1 MKCNFGR
8 LLRIVAPIFSVF
20 ILLSFSLCSA
30 NKDVLADMYNNPGR
44 YITYGYVGTGFM
56 VMIDR
61 DSLNVH
67 LYNPPY
73 YIIAVNS
80 VLHYTTGRLDNLEP
94 PEGVR
99 VRENVTMRYRY
110 DYTQKKIYIER
121 YDYTTG
127 QNLWELIETNPKDTS
142 TASGW
147 QPAMSGAEIAFYLA
161 YGIPF
166 YDPPV
171 GSYAKEFIV
180 EGISYLPL
188 VRLSGKG
195 RKYYDHRNK
204 KIIIVK

>member
-1 MKCNFGR
+1 MKCNFSS
-8 LLRIVAPIFSVF
+8 LFRIVASVF
-20 ILLSFSLCSA
+20 LGVILLSFTLCSA

-44 YITYGYVGTGFM
+44 YITYGYVGTGSM

-80 VLHYTTGRLDNLEP
+80 VLHYSSGRLDNVEP
-94 PEGVR
+94 PESVR
-99 VRENVTMRYRY
+99 VRDNATVRYRY

-121 YDYTTG
+121 YDYQSG
-127 QNLWELIETNPKDTS
+127 KKSWELIETKPKDTS

-147 QPAMSGAEIAFYLA
+147 QPTMSGAEIAFYLA

-166 YDPPV
+166 YAPPI

-188 VRLSGKG
+188 LRLSGKG
-195 RKYYDHRNK
+195 RHYYDHRNK